1 MPFVWMGTNSILI
14 YMAAHGLVNFEYS
27 SRFLFGGLIKM
38 APAPYSQALVWTG
51 VALIQFTVLYF
62 LYRKKWFLKL

>member
-14 YMAAHGLVNFEYS
+14 YMAAHGIVDFDHS
-27 SRFLFGGLIKM
+27 ARFLFGGLINK
-38 APAPYSQALVWTG
+38 ASALYSQALVWTG
-51 VALIQFTVLYF
+51 VALIQFTALYF